1 MGSFKDHVFNEDKLS
16 VKLLINSIFEAR
28 KEKAKGSSESVRQGK
43 ILKYLN
49 SLGGY
54 WIKVISANRSGVSD
68 IIGGHSIEV
77 TQDMVGSRVAV
88 LCSFEVK
95 DGIGNPSDLQLHHL
109 SEVKDAGGI
118 AAVVRSVEDVKE
130 TLASL

>member
-16 VKLLINSIFEAR
+16 VKLLINSIYQAR
-28 KEKAKGSSESVRQGK
+28 KEKAKGFSESVRQGK

-49 SLGGY
+49 AIGGY

-68 IIGGHSIEV
+68 IIGACPV
-77 TQDMVGSRVAV
+77 TITQGMVGSRVAV

-95 DGIGNPSDLQLHHL
+95 DGLGEPSELQWHHL
-109 SEVKDAGGI
+109 KEVRDAGGI